1 MALNLRIITVKL
13 LQIVIK
19 YLNSNKNFQEIDS
32 QKIQKISFE
41 IMVITTR
48 MCLDKGS
55 FYIGFLKEIGSDTS
69 ELISKLDRLE
79 EDNYLI
85 YLYYLNDL
93 QIYKY
98 DIDNVQKFKI

>member
-1 MALNLRIITVKL
+1 
-13 LQIVIK
+13 
-19 YLNSNKNFQEIDS
+19 
-32 QKIQKISFE
+32 
-41 IMVITTR
+41 MVITTR

-93 QIYKY
+93 
-98 DIDNVQKFKI
+98 